1 MKKFLMLGFAVFCF
15 LLISD
20 SVCSAKIRD
29 EQIALG
35 GIYPGCPFSEVVRMY
50 GEPDSTERKKIP
62 NAHEEG
68 TLYRYGNSAG
78 MFVTDEGIVYYMWA
92 SKDSDLTTP
101 DGISVGTDLGT
112 LRSVYGKED
121 FYSGHNATAYGY
133 YSNSDEIMMT
143 CIMDHDHCVKSLH
156 ISFK

>member
-1 MKKFLMLGFAVFCF
+1 
-15 LLISD
+15 
-20 SVCSAKIRD
+20 
-29 EQIALG
+29 
-35 GIYPGCPFSEVVRMY
+35 MY
-50 GEPDSTERKKIP
+50 SEPDSTERKKIP
-62 NAHEEG
+62 NAQEEG
-68 TLYRYGNSAG
+68 TMCRYGNLAG

-101 DGISVGTDLGT
+101 NGIKVGTDLWM

-133 YSNSDEIMMT
+133 YSDSDEIMIT
-143 CIMDHDHCVKSLH
+143 YIMNNDHCVKSLH